1 MNEENMS
8 QLTFYVVE
16 AEPTVSSPDDV
27 ATIPGQ
33 DTELQSLSALRR
45 WFRPEAKEV
54 PADKLLESFEKTQ
67 AAIDAM
73 IGKLE
78 ASEQKGYQLDE
89 FEVSLAVTGEGT
101 VGFVTATAEAG
112 VVLKFKRSAP
122 ANTG

>member
-16 AEPTVSSPDDV
+16 AEPTVSSPDGV

-54 PADKLLESFEKTQ
+54 PADKLLESFEKTRANRCDDRQ
-67 AAIDAM
+67 AR
-73 IGKLE
+73 GQRTKRL
-78 ASEQKGYQLDE
+78 S
-89 FEVSLAVTGEGT
+89 
-101 VGFVTATAEAG
+101 AG
-112 VVLKFKRSAP
+112 
-122 ANTG
+122 